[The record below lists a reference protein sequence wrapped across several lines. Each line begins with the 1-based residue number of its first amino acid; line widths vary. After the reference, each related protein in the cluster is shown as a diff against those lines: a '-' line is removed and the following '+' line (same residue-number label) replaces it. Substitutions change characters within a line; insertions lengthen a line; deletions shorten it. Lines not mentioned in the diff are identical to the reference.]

1 MSARP
6 RPQAREIPPERLDA
20 LYSQLK
26 RSSVLLDAE
35 RADLRNALLELR
47 VLRTQYQAA
56 RFAAATNGD
65 TVRKMQK
72 ALRQAEQEARR

>member
-1 MSARP
+1 MT
-6 RPQAREIPPERLDA
+6 REIPAERLDA
-20 LYSQLK
+20 LYLAVRK
-26 RSSVLLDAE
+26 FGAIAPND

-47 VLRTQYQAA
+47 VLRTQYRAA

-72 ALRQAEQEARR
+72 ALREVELE